1 MRIAI
6 FGLGAVGGHIG
17 ARLAASGHEV
27 CAIAR
32 GPIVDAIRSKG
43 LELRSGNDVIKVEI
57 QASDR
62 PADFDEPDM
71 VIVTVKATDPRG
83 LAQGLQAILRRGTA
97 VVFAQN
103 GVPWWYQLGR
113 AKSKHDPPDLECLDP
128 GHVLRELIPPDQ
140 VIGAVIHSSNE
151 MVEPGVIVN
160 ASPSSN
166 SLLVGEVD
174 NRASARIA
182 ELRQFLESAG
192 IGSPEVPDIRQAIW
206 RKLMI
211 NVSASVICLLT
222 GHKARVIKED
232 ARLGELYLALARE
245 AIAIARAHGIDTR
258 GFDPESFRASAP
270 DHLPSIRQDY
280 ERGRSLEIDSMLVA
294 PQAFARAA
302 GIPTPHL
309 DTVTS
314 LAIRLAADR
323 GLYQPSEPAGANG

>member
-6 FGLGAVGGHIG
+6 FGLGAVGGHLC

-32 GPIVDAIRSKG
+32 GPTLDAVRRNG
-43 LELRSGNDVIKVEI
+43 LELRSGDEVVKVEV
-57 QASDR
+57 QVTDR
-62 PADFDEPDM
+62 PADFEEPDM

-83 LAQGLQAILRRGTA
+83 LAAGLESIMRRGTA

-103 GVPWWYQLGR
+103 GVPWWYELGR
-113 AKSKHDPPDLECLDP
+113 AKSKHAAPDLECLDP
-128 GHVLRELIPPDQ
+128 GQALHELIPPDQ

-151 MVEPGVIVN
+151 MVEPGVVLN
-160 ASPSSN
+160 ASPNGN

-192 IGSPEVPDIRQAIW
+192 IKSPEVPDIRQAIW

-211 NVSASVICLLT
+211 NMSASVICLLT
-222 GHKARVIKED
+222 GHKASVIRED
-232 ARLGELYLALARE
+232 PRIGALYHALARE
-245 AIAIARAHGIDTR
+245 AIAVARAHGIDTR
-258 GFDPESFRASAP
+258 GFDPEVFRSGAP

-280 ERGRSLEIDSMLVA
+280 ERGRALEIDSMLVA

-302 GIPTPHL
+302 GIGTPHFN
-309 DTVTS
+309 TVVT
-314 LAIRLAADR
+314 LAMRMAADR
-323 GLYQPSEPAGANG
+323 GLYEPGEVSAD